1 MYSVWAKSKANISTV
16 RVQYKLKA
24 LDNEKWRLKIPSQK
38 VDSQLLLPTYQL
50 IVMALYT
57 KVSIWQWNQNIWQK
71 LTLVWSK
78 YLKNKI
84 R

>member
-16 RVQYKLKA
+16 RVQYKLKT

-78 YLKNKI
+78 YLKNKL